1 MPTPEARLLRAT
13 SGLSHSVQDPLSA
26 VYRDPVVLT
35 ALVTR
40 DLRLAH
46 TRPLGQ
52 LPLTQPVSDP
62 QGYEQGATALWLRVP
77 RSPAGAPSRTTLP
90 LLRAC
95 AKRKHRLQ
103 SPAYVLLGETQ
114 LFELLLL
121 KGDNLLVLPET
132 LQGLYFLS
140 LQIILYH
147 SGSYYLVSRPVHTPS

>member
-1 MPTPEARLLRAT
+1 MN
-13 SGLSHSVQDPLSA
+13 
-26 VYRDPVVLT
+26 
-35 ALVTR
+35 
-40 DLRLAH
+40 
-46 TRPLGQ
+46 
-52 LPLTQPVSDP
+52 
-62 QGYEQGATALWLRVP
+62 RVP
-77 RSPAGAPSRTTLP
+77 RRSGCGCPEVPPAHP
-90 LLRAC
+90 LVPLYLFFELC